1 MPSPHI
7 ADPSPQDAQRLAQIR
22 DRIAA
27 WYASDGRD
35 LPWRCP
41 ERTAWGVLVSE
52 IMLQQTPVVRVL
64 PRWLDWMRRWPSP
77 ADLAE
82 APTADVLRAWD
93 RLGYPR
99 RALRL
104 QAAAQAIVADHGGRV
119 PREHDQLLALPGIGA
134 YTAAAVSAFAFGERQ
149 CVIDTNIRR
158 VHARLFSGKGLPSR
172 SLTAAETRLARSLL
186 PEQRAASVVWN
197 QSVMELGALI
207 CTARSPR
214 CGQCPVQDLCAWI
227 AAGRPEPEEAP
238 RGQSWKGTDRQVRG
252 AVMAVLRA
260 ADQPVPESWLTR
272 DQQVTLPRGASAD
285 LARPLEALLTL
296 ESPVEQRQRAVDGLV
311 SDGLAHRRGGRIALP
326 G

>member
-119 PREHDQLLALPGIGA
+119 PREHDQLLALPGIGVW
-134 YTAAAVSAFAFGERQ
+134 TAEIYLMFALGRADAFCPDDLALQES
-149 CVIDTNIRR
+149 
-158 VHARLFSGKGLPSR
+158 ARLMYGLPER
-172 SLTAAETRLARSLL
+172 PKGRALAE
-186 PEQRAASVVWN
+186 
-197 QSVMELGALI
+197 
-207 CTARSPR
+207 
-214 CGQCPVQDLCAWI
+214 
-227 AAGRPEPEEAP
+227 
-238 RGQSWKGTDRQVRG
+238 
-252 AVMAVLRA
+252 
-260 ADQPVPESWLTR
+260 
-272 DQQVTLPRGASAD
+272 
-285 LARPLEALLTL
+285 LARPWQPWRSVAA
-296 ESPVEQRQRAVDGLV
+296 RGLWAYYR
-311 SDGLAHRRGGRIALP
+311 LAKGRE
-326 G
+326 GTT